1 MTKILKALVVE
12 GRYKGET
19 VRISNVSVDDRGRK
33 NAACILSNGT
43 RANIHA
49 TELEVIPDAPPKE
62 PEVRRAKTSSMP
74 FISGSTSSRTM
85 THTKNMAKPK
95 AETKVPLSS
104 NRVTLAKCET
114 CGSEYNMEERKGQPG
129 KITQCE
135 NCAHETEEKMEGTM
149 IFSHKT
155 GATIEIKKDGE
166 LRHEA
171 PIFDPKNKT

>member
-1 MTKILKALVVE
+1 MSTILKALVIE

-33 NAACILSNGT
+33 NAACILANGT
-43 RANIHA
+43 RANIPV
-49 TELEVIPDAPPKE
+49 TDLEVIRDAPPSE

-85 THTKNMAKPK
+85 THTKNMSKPRAEAKAP
-95 AETKVPLSS
+95 VSS
-104 NRVTLAKCET
+104 QKITLARCET
-114 CGSEYNMEERKGQPG
+114 CGSEYNLEERKGQPG
-129 KITQCE
+129 KLTQCE
-135 NCAHETEEKMEGTM
+135 NCAEETESKMEGTM

-171 PIFDPKNKT
+171 PIYDPKNKT